1 MLDDVGG
8 GMTPKAQSEILRQQV
23 HASFPYLIE
32 ITYDDYGTFR
42 YANSDDDLDFEGN
55 TYTACTFSVA
65 PPDKTESKIGDGKL
79 TFSAIYNNREWI
91 KKIRQT
97 QKRGKIRVVGAI
109 LYAENYSVD
118 GIEAIYDTEY
128 TLSDVSWNES
138 ELTFTMKFDDGMDIV
153 MPCDTI
159 DELTCPGV
167 V

>member
-1 MLDDVGG
+1 
-8 GMTPKAQSEILRQQV
+8 MTPKAQSEILRQQV

-42 YANSDDDLDFEGN
+42 YANSDDDLEFDGN

-65 PPDKTESKIGDGKL
+65 PPDKTESKIGDGSL

-91 KKIRQT
+91 KKIRGT
-97 QKRGKIRVVGAI
+97 SKRGKIRVVGAI
-109 LYAENYSVD
+109 LYADNYSVD

-128 TLSDVSWNES
+128 TLSDASWSEDASRNES
-138 ELTFTMKFDDGMDIV
+138 ELTFKMKFDDGMDIV